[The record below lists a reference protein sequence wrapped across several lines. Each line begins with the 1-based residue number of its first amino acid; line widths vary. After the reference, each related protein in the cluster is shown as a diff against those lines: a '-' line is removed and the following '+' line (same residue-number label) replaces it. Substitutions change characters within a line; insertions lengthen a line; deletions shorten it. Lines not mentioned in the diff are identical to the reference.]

1 MLKVNVQ
8 KKKRRKMMRVKVRDQ
23 AAKLNEYF
31 IIAQK

>member
-1 MLKVNVQ
+1 MLKVNEMKMKR
-8 KKKRRKMMRVKVRDQ
+8 KKMKRVKVRDL